1 MGFQGVVEKSKS
13 EKWETGLCNYKTHS
27 KGNNKLKRES
37 IDARK
42 SSSVICL
49 KDG

>member
-13 EKWETGLCNYKTHS
+13 KNWETRLCNYKTHS
-27 KGNNKLKRES
+27 KGNNKFKRES
-37 IDARK
+37 TDGRK
-42 SSSVICL
+42 FLSAIYL